1 MDVVLDVRKTSKSIG
16 RARILRDIDLT
27 INRGEMV
34 GLIGASGSG
43 KSTLI
48 RTIAG
53 LTPIDPIGR
62 NARQDSRKGQA
73 TRKGQDARKG
83 LNGKGVDADEG
94 VILLF
99 GRPIQQNGRI
109 ARAANSLRVRVG
121 VIFQQF
127 NLVPRLSVLT
137 NVCLGA
143 LGRSSLLQAAI
154 GHFSRQEKQ
163 RAMRALARVGI
174 AEHALKRGSDLSGGQ
189 QQRAAIARTLV
200 QGAEFIV
207 ADEPIASLD
216 PSSARRVMDILA
228 DLNRHDNITVLVSLH
243 QVEYAMKYCP
253 RTIALKAGEVVYDG
267 PTDAL
272 TPEFLTSIYGAESDD
287 LFASL
292 EREPHVATNHAGAN
306 GHRSVNTLANGEG
319 LSIARP
325 PAIDPQVSTESQPLN
340 A

>member
-1 MDVVLDVRKTSKSIG
+1 MDVVLDVQRTSKSFG
-16 RARILRDIDLT
+16 RACILNGINLT
-27 INRGEMV
+27 IKRGEMV

-53 LTPIDPIGR
+53 LTPIDPNKQRG
-62 NARQDSRKGQA
+62 NRKPSD
-73 TRKGQDARKG
+73 KNPVEKNDA
-83 LNGKGVDADEG
+83 LESA
-94 VILLF
+94 ILLF
-99 GRPIQQNGRI
+99 GQPIQQNGRI
-109 ARAANSLRVRVG
+109 ARTAKILRVRVG

-127 NLVPRLSVLT
+127 NLVPRLTVLT

-143 LGRSSLLQAAI
+143 LGRLTLLQAAF
-154 GHFSRQEKQ
+154 GHFTRTERQ
-163 RAMRALARVGI
+163 RAMRALTRVGI
-174 AEHALKRGSDLSGGQ
+174 AEHALKRGCDLSGGQ

-228 DLNRHDNITVLVSLH
+228 DLNRRDNITVLVSLH

-253 RTIALKAGEVVYDG
+253 RTIALKAGQIVYDG
-267 PTDAL
+267 PTRAL
-272 TPEFLTSIYGAESDD
+272 TTEFLTGIYGAESRD

-292 EREPHVATNHAGAN
+292 EREHRVETNHAGVN
-306 GHRSVNTLANGEG
+306 GYTNGVSGNVNAHGNGTSLPTTDVTASQQLAPADSTLN
-319 LSIARP
+319 S
-325 PAIDPQVSTESQPLN
+325 
-340 A
+340 